1 MTWVCNDGTYEGPV
15 GACVEVPAEAGT
27 PCDDG
32 LFCTLGD
39 ACDGAGV
46 CVGTL
51 PNDCGLSGSECEEV
65 VCDETQDAC
74 VLVAA
79 NEGGA
84 CDSGDLC
91 APGTCVAGVC
101 EPTPIDCS
109 GLDDQCGT
117 GECNPST
124 GLCEVVPVSAGTP
137 CTLAGLGQCEVA
149 ACDGLGAC
157 VAEAAADGTP
167 CSDGDIC
174 TQNDACL
181 AGVCT
186 GNPSQLCADLYF
198 IDDFTTCAWTLAGDW
213 ECGTPTSGPNEC
225 FTEGGCLAT
234 KLAGDYTNWR
244 DWNVNTAT
252 SPAIDLTGAT
262 SPVLS
267 FVAFVQTADN
277 NDGFNVK
284 VSTDGTTYSVL
295 TDVSPAYN
303 ATLGGES
310 AWVGNQALQ
319 GWQEFRVDL
328 SAYAGQTVYL
338 RFGFN
343 ANISNSAPGVYID
356 SVVVAE
362 EDSVP
367 VRIATKALPPM
378 FVDVPY
384 VARVQPV
391 GGNGN
396 LTYSLIHGTNSS
408 WLGIDPTT
416 GELTG
421 IPPQEGVVSFTVR
434 VEQIGFAAN
443 YDERTFTLVAQDLGS
458 GRYFKET
465 FDSCSSGWLLISGWE
480 CGTPSNVGPDS
491 CRSGSCIGTV
501 LDGTVPKGVGKW
513 GMSLARSPYFH
524 VPATATQ
531 PVLQFWAWVDTLAAN
546 YHAMRVLAHRLG
558 DTTAVDLGDA
568 DPPQTVAS
576 GEASW
581 GGARSRYGWHRFTVD
596 LSDFVGETIAL
607 VFEQYVSNAD
617 DYMAHPGFYID
628 DVEVLE
634 LEEVKPA
641 IIRTPYHDAFV
652 NVEWT
657 FVLEQ
662 SGGFIQPVWSIVDG
676 TNHSWLNLD
685 PTTGRLWGM
694 PGALN
699 NGPVSVTVRAEKPGD
714 PSSYDEWTLNF
725 TVRTGQPYFYSGF
738 EGSCSSEWSLTGDWQ
753 CGVPVPPGPTDYIR
767 PGEAYGGSQ
776 CLATNLSGNH
786 GSTGLGATWVTA
798 RSPSFTIPANATK
811 PVAYFRLWVYTWGVG
826 SSGGNLRVVSGSGS
840 TVVETVEPAYR
851 FAYGQNVWGGDH
863 SRSGWMLV
871 KADLSQWKGQTIQL
885 EFGFRASSGLE
896 RPGIYIDDVIVMEE

>member
-137 CTLAGLGQCEVA
+137 CT
-149 ACDGLGAC
+149 
-157 VAEAAADGTP
+157 
-167 CSDGDIC
+167 
-174 TQNDACL
+174 
-181 AGVCT
+181 
-186 GNPSQLCADLYF
+186 
-198 IDDFTTCAWTLAGDW
+198 
-213 ECGTPTSGPNEC
+213 
-225 FTEGGCLAT
+225 
-234 KLAGDYTNWR
+234 
-244 DWNVNTAT
+244 NVNTAT

-267 FVAFVQTADN
+267 FVAFVHTAD

-576 GEASW
+576 REASW

-607 VFEQYVSNAD
+607 VFEQFVSNAD

-652 NVEWT
+652 NVPWT

-662 SGGFIQPVWSIVDG
+662 SGGFIEPVWSIVGG
-676 TNHSWLNLD
+676 TNHNWLYLD
-685 PTTGRLWGM
+685 PTTGRLSGI

-699 NGPVSVTVRAEKPGD
+699 VGPVSVTVRAEKPGD
-714 PSSYDEWTLNF
+714 PNSYDEWTLAFN
-725 TVRTGQPYFYSGF
+725 VRLGAPYYFSDF
-738 EGSCSSEWSLTGDWQ
+738 ETNCSQWSLTGDWQ

-786 GSTGLGATWVTA
+786 GSTGLGAPWVTA

-851 FAYGQNVWGGDH
+851 FAFGQNVWGGDH

-885 EFGFRASSGLE
+885 EFGFRAISGLE